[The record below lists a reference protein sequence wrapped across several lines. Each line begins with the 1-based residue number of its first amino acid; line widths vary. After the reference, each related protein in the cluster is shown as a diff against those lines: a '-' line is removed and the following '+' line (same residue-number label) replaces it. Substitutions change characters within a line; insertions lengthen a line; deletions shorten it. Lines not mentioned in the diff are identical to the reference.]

1 MECSGG
7 LGWEVAHGSSRDLPV
22 CHDSGHD
29 PSSRCRARSPL
40 GGARRQLLDSAE
52 PTRSIGHP
60 NHASGEHPVEHHRR
74 PVGGTL
80 RHDAHSRILLL
91 SSGFQLVEASRGQGD
106 HETNVRNFSRDAKSV
121 AGDTDDD
128 NCANLVLPAS
138 ALSMNAAIIQAAV
151 VASGEASESD
161 YREARKAGQELMDAA
176 GITDTK
182 FGEDM
187 FGGK

>member
-1 MECSGG
+1 MDRRVTCRSATIPAMIRRLAAVLAVLSAVLVASCSTPPSQPAPS
-7 LGWEVAHGSSRDLPV
+7 VTPTTQAAST
-22 CHDSGHD
+22 
-29 PSSRCRARSPL
+29 PSSTTADR
-40 GGARRQLLDSAE
+40 SAE
-52 PTRSIGHP
+52 LCATM
-60 NHASGEHPVEHHRR
+60 
-74 PVGGTL
+74 
-80 RHDAHSRILLL
+80 HSRILLL